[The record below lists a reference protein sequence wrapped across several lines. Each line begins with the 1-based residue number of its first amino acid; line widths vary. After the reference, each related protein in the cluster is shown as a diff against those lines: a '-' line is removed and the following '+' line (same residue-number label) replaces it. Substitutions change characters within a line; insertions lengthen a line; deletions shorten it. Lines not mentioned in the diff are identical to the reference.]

1 MTAAPL
7 QRSFARSLKKRFASS
22 KKPIEEDKMT
32 TPTRKTVSTDK
43 APGAIG
49 PYSQAVKTETM
60 VFVSG
65 QLAIDPATGNL
76 VTGDIKAETRQA
88 VNNLKSILE
97 AAGSSLAK
105 VIKTTLFIKDMNDFP
120 AINEAYGAFFQS
132 DPPARACVEVARL
145 PKDANV
151 EIEAVGLL

>member
-1 MTAAPL
+1 MIMSETS
-7 QRSFARSLKKRFASS
+7 RT
-22 KKPIEEDKMT
+22 IVE
-32 TPTRKTVSTDK
+32 TDN

-49 PYSQAVKTETM
+49 PYSQAVKTSSL

-65 QLAIDPATGNL
+65 QLAIDPATGELKND
-76 VTGDIKAETRQA
+76 DIQVETRQA
-88 VNNLKSILE
+88 MHNLKNVLE
-97 AAGSSLAK
+97 AAGSNLEK
-105 VIKTTLFIKDMNDFP
+105 VVKTTLFIKDMNNFP
-120 AINEAYGAFFQS
+120 VINEVYGEFFQS

>member
-1 MTAAPL
+1 MTESI
-7 QRSFARSLKKRFASS
+7 RT
-22 KKPIEEDKMT
+22 II
-32 TPTRKTVSTDK
+32 STDK

-49 PYSQAVKTETM
+49 PYSQAVKTEAM

-65 QLAIDPATGNL
+65 QLALDPASGNI
-76 VTGDIKAETRQA
+76 VTGGIKAETRQA
-88 VNNLKSILE
+88 MQNLKRILE
-97 AAGSSLAK
+97 AAGSNLEN
-105 VIKTTLFIKDMNDFP
+105 VVKTTLFIKDMNDFP
-120 AINEAYGAFFQS
+120 MINEVYGEFFQY

>member
-1 MTAAPL
+1 MTE
-7 QRSFARSLKKRFASS
+7 S
-22 KKPIEEDKMT
+22 
-32 TPTRKTVSTDK
+32 TRTIISTDK

-49 PYSQAVKTETM
+49 PYSQAVKTDTM

-65 QLAIDPATGNL
+65 QLALEPTTGNL
-76 VTGDIKAETRQA
+76 VNNDIKSETRQA
-88 VNNLKSILE
+88 MENLKHILE

-105 VIKTTLFIKDMNDFP
+105 VVKTTLFIKDMSDFP
-120 AINEAYGAFFQS
+120 VINEVYGQFFQN

-145 PKDANV
+145 PKDANF